1 MRLRELFSCVPCSKK
16 SLRSLRSPDISGES
30 QNLYQRIF
38 KTVLVLPCVIAL
50 ASCSLPRGIGM
61 TNEIIGHEQGKNAD
75 APFEVVRV
83 KRDNVK
89 FLDSWPATGWTGTYH
104 WLRTS
109 RGSNAPVINTG
120 DMVSLQIWDNSENS
134 LLTGA
139 TQKEASI
146 NKVRVSPDGTIFVPY
161 AGDILIR
168 GMSPSSAR
176 RKIES
181 ALQPFI
187 ASAQVQLNYE
197 PGQES
202 SVDLVSGVSKPGSY
216 PLPNRNSTI
225 LSAIAQGGGISANLK
240 NPLVRL
246 MRDGKTYDIRAD
258 KLFSDASYNTVLR
271 GGDKV
276 VVQED
281 QRYFTAFGASGT
293 ENLIHFEQEK
303 ITALEA
309 MSLIG
314 GLDDTRANPKGVLVL
329 REYSAK
335 QVRTDGTG
343 PSQRDVAFV
352 FDVTSG
358 EGLFAAR
365 KFHINPEDTVIVT
378 ESPVVSV
385 RTVFGLLNTL
395 LVTGNRL

>member
-1 MRLRELFSCVPCSKK
+1 LRQKFLQAVFALFCAV
-16 SLRSLRSPDISGES
+16 
-30 QNLYQRIF
+30 
-38 KTVLVLPCVIAL
+38 AL
-50 ASCSLPRGIGM
+50 GACSLPRGIGM
-61 TNEIIGHEQGKNAD
+61 TNEIIGHDQNEKAD

-83 KRDNVK
+83 ERDNVK
-89 FLDSWPATGWTGTYH
+89 ALGSWPATGWSGKYH
-104 WLRTS
+104 WLAAS
-109 RGSNAPVINTG
+109 RGSNAPLISTG
-120 DMVSLQIWDNSENS
+120 DRVNLQIWDNSENS
-134 LLTGA
+134 LLTDQA
-139 TQKEASI
+139 QKVASI
-146 NKVRVSPDGTIFVPY
+146 RQASVAPDGTIFVPY
-161 AGDILIR
+161 AGDIFIR

-176 RKIES
+176 RKVEA

-187 ASAQVQLNYE
+187 ASAQVQLTYE

-216 PLPNRNSTI
+216 PLLDRNSTI
-225 LSAIAQGGGISANLK
+225 LSIIAQGGGVSPGLQ

-246 MRDGKTYDIRAD
+246 MRNGKTYEIRAD
-258 KLFSDASYNTVLR
+258 KLFSDASYNTVVR

-293 ENLIHFEQEK
+293 ENLIHFKQEK

-329 REYSAK
+329 REYGAK
-335 QVRTDGTG
+335 QVRTDGSG

-365 KFHINPEDTVIVT
+365 KFQINPEDTVIVT